1 MSKNV
6 LCWTGTQ
13 TDVRCIEHMRWII
26 HKFWNNVNGM
36 LISDINQT
44 SLPNPSG
51 VANGSFENSGDVM
64 RDWDAD
70 I

>member
-1 MSKNV
+1 
-6 LCWTGTQ
+6 
-13 TDVRCIEHMRWII
+13 MRWII
-26 HKFWNNVNGM
+26 QKFWNNVNGM